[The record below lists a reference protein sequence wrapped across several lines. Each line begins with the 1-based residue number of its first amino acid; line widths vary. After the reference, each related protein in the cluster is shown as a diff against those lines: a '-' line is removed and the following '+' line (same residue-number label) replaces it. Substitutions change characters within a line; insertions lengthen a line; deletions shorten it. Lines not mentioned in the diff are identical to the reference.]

1 MTPVLRLW
9 TILTLLTL
17 LTPASALDATL
28 QRFKESPGL
37 YYDHIGEAQLNNTEC
52 KLLTYIDLQEA
63 DQNLETV
70 KKYAQLSM
78 EFCNRH
84 VHTYWI
90 NLTDCTKI
98 TCYIDRQIKEVE
110 DLKLLVRQL
119 TGVEDEEQVRF
130 KRVFNFIG
138 GITKYYLALWIVKMP
153 VIMLKRFQ
161 V

>member
-1 MTPVLRLW
+1 MTSVLRLW
-9 TILTLLTL
+9 TIVTLLTL
-17 LTPASALDATL
+17 VTPAFALDATL

-37 YYDHIGEAQLNNTEC
+37 YYDHIGEAELYNTEW

-63 DQNLETV
+63 DKNLETV

-98 TCYIDRQIKEVE
+98 TRYIDRQIKEVE

-130 KRVFNFIG
+130 
-138 GITKYYLALWIVKMP
+138 
-153 VIMLKRFQ
+153 
-161 V
+161 